1 MDELTENAIIWRQH
15 SRFMKMAIEEAQT
28 ALKHSDVPVGAIIV
42 HENKVIGKGHNQ
54 VELLSDPTAHAEM
67 IAISSAAAT
76 LDDKLL
82 NDCTMYV
89 TLEPCPMCAGA
100 IVWSRIGRLVIGALD
115 AKAGACGSLFNIAG
129 SEKLNHK
136 PEIIHSILEDECAEL
151 LTNFFKTKRQ

>member
-1 MDELTENAIIWRQH
+1 MDEPAENVIMWRQH
-15 SRFMKMAIEEAQT
+15 SRFMRMALDEAQT
-28 ALKHSDVPVGAIIV
+28 ALKHADVPVGAIIV
-42 HENKVIGKGHNQ
+42 HDNIVIGKGHNQ

-76 LDDKLL
+76 LEDKFL
-82 NDCTMYV
+82 NRCTMYV

-100 IVWSRIGRLVIGALD
+100 IVWSRVGRLVIGALD

-136 PEIIHSILEDECAEL
+136 PEIIHSVLEDECSEL
-151 LTNFFKTKRQ
+151 LTNFFKTKRL